1 MNLSRFALRSF
12 LLLIGLGVVGLLMA
26 VGGFY
31 AVKWMYTPE
40 LPPVEEI
47 RELPLQVPLRIYTAD
62 GQLIGE
68 YGAERRAPLNYDEIP
83 EALIQAFLSA
93 EDDRYFEH
101 PGVDYQGL
109 LRAAWQLALT
119 GRKAQGGS
127 TITMQ
132 LARNFF
138 LSNERTYTRKIKE
151 ILLALEMEEQLS
163 KEQILETYL
172 NKIYLGNRAYGVGA
186 AAQVYFAK
194 PVAELSLSEM
204 AILAGL
210 PKAPSRDNPANS
222 TQRARNRRNYVL
234 RRMHELGYINDL
246 ELELARAEPVQP
258 AKQNTNVTV
267 EAQYLTEM
275 VRGQLY
281 EQYGEDLYTA
291 GFEVTTTLQSARQQA
306 AVRGLRQALIA
317 YDERHGYRG
326 PETTIR
332 NPDLLAQQ
340 AVPPPSEDEDGEP
353 EAEEVP
359 SALEQLDALPQ
370 IAGMPAAVVAE
381 SSLEQITALTRNHGL
396 VTLPATAF
404 EWAKLTAEQLPQRGQ
419 VIRLL
424 KTDDGFRLSQLPE
437 VQGAFVSLDPHDGS
451 IQALAGGFDYFLGK
465 FNRVTQARRQPG
477 SGFKPF
483 LYSAALAYG
492 FTPASVIL
500 DAPVVFDDPTLEDTW
515 RPQNYSGKFYGPTRL
530 REALVHSRNLVSIR
544 LLQAVGIDYA
554 RRTVS
559 QFGFPVQRMPRDLS
573 LALGSPTFTPL
584 EMARGYAVLANGGY
598 EVTPY
603 FIREIRTAFGEV
615 LFAAKPAIACQSCE
629 EERLAQARTAG
640 GDTEPA
646 SPDTVADPEAEG
658 PPPLA
663 PRVVDARVVYLMNDI
678 LRDVT
683 TRGTGARAR
692 ELGRNDLHG
701 KTGTTNDETD
711 AWFYGFTP
719 DLVGVAWVGF
729 DQPSPLGR
737 GEVGGRAA
745 LPMWLDYMKVALKGV
760 PQTSHPRPPG
770 LVNVRINP
778 ENGKLAAAGSPSAIF
793 ELVQSEHI
801 PEPDEQGPVNPYEP
815 EGDGASLEDI
825 F

>member
-1 MNLSRFALRSF
+1 MNLSRFALRS
-12 LLLIGLGVVGLLMA
+12 LVLLIGLGIVGLLMA
-26 VGGFY
+26 AGGFY
-31 AVKWMYTPE
+31 AVKWLYTPE

-68 YGAERRAPLNYDEIP
+68 YGAERRAPLNYEEIP
-83 EALIQAFLSA
+83 PRLIQAFLAA

-119 GRKAQGGS
+119 GRKSQGGS

-194 PVAELSLSEM
+194 PVADLSLSEM

-234 RRMHELGYINDL
+234 RRMHELGHINDL

-258 AKQNTNVTV
+258 AKQNTNVAV
-267 EAQYLTEM
+267 EAQYLAEM

-291 GFEVTTTLQSARQQA
+291 GFEVTTTLQSARQRA
-306 AVRGLRQALIA
+306 AVKGLRQALID

-326 PETTIR
+326 PETTIQ
-332 NPDLLAQQ
+332 NPDLLAGQEIASQQ
-340 AVPPPSEDEDGEP
+340 SGADEEG
-353 EAEEVP
+353 EEVP
-359 SALEQLDALPQ
+359 SVLEQLDALPQ
-370 IAGMPAAVVAE
+370 ISGMPVAVVSE
-381 SSLEQITALTRNHGL
+381 SSLEQITALTRAHGL
-396 VTLPATAF
+396 ITLPASAY
-404 EWAKLTAEQLPQRGQ
+404 EWAKFSEEQLPQRGQ

-424 KTDDGFRLSQLPE
+424 QTDNGFRLSQLPE

-544 LLQAVGIDYA
+544 LLQAIGIDYA

-559 QFGFPVQRMPRDLS
+559 QFGFPIGRMPRDLS

-584 EMARGYAVLANGGY
+584 EMAKAYAVLANGGY
-598 EVTPY
+598 EVQPY
-603 FIREIRTAFGEV
+603 FIQEIRTAFGEV
-615 LFAAKPAIACQSCE
+615 LFAAKPVIACQSCE
-629 EERLAQARTAG
+629 EERLAQAAAGVAAADTAAAESE
-640 GDTEPA
+640 EPDA
-646 SPDTVADPEAEG
+646 EPLPE
-658 PPPLA
+658 LA
-663 PRVVDARVVYLMNDI
+663 PRVADPRVVYLMNDI

-683 TRGTGARAR
+683 TRGTAAKARQ
-692 ELGRNDLHG
+692 LGRSDLHG

-729 DQPSPLGR
+729 DQPTPLGR

-745 LPMWLDYMKVALKGV
+745 LPMWLDYMKVALKDM
-760 PQTSHPRPPG
+760 PQTSYSRPPG

-801 PEPDEQGPVNPYEP
+801 PEPDDAGPVNPYEP
-815 EGDGASLEDI
+815 DSDGAGLEDI

>member
-12 LLLIGLGVVGLLMA
+12 VLLIGLGIVGLLMA
-26 VGGFY
+26 AGGFY

-68 YGAERRAPLNYDEIP
+68 FGAERRAPLNYEDIP
-83 EALIQAFLSA
+83 TRLIQAFLAA

-119 GRKAQGGS
+119 GRKSQGGS

-234 RRMHELGYINDL
+234 RRMHELGHINDL
-246 ELELARAEPVQP
+246 ELELARAEPVKP
-258 AKQNTNVTV
+258 AKQNTNVAV
-267 EAQYLTEM
+267 EAQYLAEM

-281 EQYGEDLYTA
+281 EQYGEELYTA
-291 GFEVTTTLQSARQQA
+291 GYEVITTLQSVRQQA
-306 AVRGLRQALIA
+306 AVKGLRQALID

-326 PETTIR
+326 PETTIQ
-332 NPDLLAQQ
+332 NPDLIAEQEI
-340 AVPPPSEDEDGEP
+340 ASKPSASDEDV
-353 EAEEVP
+353 EEVP
-359 SALEQLDALPQ
+359 SVLEQLDALPQ
-370 IAGMPAAVVAE
+370 ISGMPVAVVSD
-381 SSLEQITALTRNHGL
+381 SSLEQITALTRAHGL
-396 VTLPATAF
+396 ITLPASAF
-404 EWAKLTAEQLPQRGQ
+404 EWAKFTAEQLPQRGQ

-424 KTDDGFRLSQLPE
+424 QTDEGFRLSQLPE

-559 QFGFPVQRMPRDLS
+559 QFGFPIGRMPRDLS

-584 EMARGYAVLANGGY
+584 EMAKAYAVLANGGY
-598 EVTPY
+598 DVQPY
-603 FIREIRTAFGEV
+603 FIQEIRTAFGEV
-615 LFAAKPAIACQSCE
+615 LFAAEPVIACQSCE
-629 EERLAQARTAG
+629 EERLAQAAASVASEDAPADDEAT
-640 GDTEPA
+640 DSEPL
-646 SPDTVADPEAEG
+646 PE
-658 PPPLA
+658 LA
-663 PRVVDARVVYLMNDI
+663 PRVADPRVVYLMNDI

-683 TRGTGARAR
+683 TRGTAAKARQ
-692 ELGRNDLHG
+692 LGRSDLHG

-729 DQPSPLGR
+729 DQPTPLGR

-745 LPMWLDYMKVALKGV
+745 LPMWLDYMKVALKGM
-760 PQTSHPRPPG
+760 PQTSYPRPPG

-801 PEPDEQGPVNPYEP
+801 PEPDDTGPVNPYEP
-815 EGDGASLEDI
+815 DGEGAGLEDI

>member
-1 MNLSRFALRSF
+1 MNLSRFALRSL
-12 LLLIGLGVVGLLMA
+12 LLLIILGSIGLLMA
-26 VGGFY
+26 AGGFF
-31 AVKWMYTPE
+31 AAKWFYSPE

-68 YGAERRAPLNYDEIP
+68 YGAERRAPLNYEEIP
-83 EALIQAFLSA
+83 PRLIHAFLAA

-119 GRKAQGGS
+119 GRKSQGGS

-138 LSNERTYTRKIKE
+138 LTNERTYTRKIKE

-194 PVAELSLSEM
+194 PIDELTLSEM

-234 RRMHELGYINDL
+234 RRMHELNYIDDL
-246 ELELARAEPVQP
+246 ELQAARAEAVVP
-258 AKQNTNVTV
+258 AKQNTNVDV
-267 EAQYLTEM
+267 DAHYLAEL
-275 VRGQLY
+275 VRGELY
-281 EQYGEDLYTA
+281 ETYGDALYTT
-291 GFEVTTTLQSARQQA
+291 GYVVTTTLDSRRQKA
-306 AVRGLRQALIA
+306 AVNALRAALMA

-326 PETTIR
+326 PEGDVR
-332 NPDLLAQQ
+332 NPPEGSTPVSADDLDEIEPEDDGEQ
-340 AVPPPSEDEDGEP
+340 AVS
-353 EAEEVP
+353 V
-359 SALEQLDALPQ
+359 LEMLDARPKVTN
-370 IAGMPAAVVAE
+370 MPVAAVTE
-381 SSLEQITALTRNHGL
+381 SSLEKITALTREHGL
-396 VTLPATAF
+396 VELPAEAF
-404 EWAKLTAEQLPQRGQ
+404 EWAKLDQDTLPQPGHI
-419 VIRLL
+419 IRLL
-424 KTDDGFRLSQLPE
+424 KTEDGFQLSQLPE
-437 VQGAFVSLDPHDGS
+437 VQGAFVSLDPQDGS
-451 IQALAGGFDYFLGK
+451 VQALVGGFDYFLGK

-492 FTPASVIL
+492 FSPASVIL
-500 DAPVVFDDPTLEDTW
+500 DAPVVFDDPNLEDTW

-544 LLQAVGIDYA
+544 LLQAIGIDYG
-554 RRTVS
+554 RRTIS
-559 QFGFPVQRMPRDLS
+559 QFGFPVDRMPRDLS
-573 LALGSPTFTPL
+573 LALGSPTFTPM
-584 EMARGYAVLANGGY
+584 EMASAYAVLANNGFA
-598 EVTPY
+598 VTPY
-603 FIREIRTAFGEV
+603 YLKEIRTAFGEV
-615 LFAAKPAIACQSCE
+615 LFEAKPSVACMDCE
-629 EERLAQARTAG
+629 EERVAQASEA
-640 GDTEPA
+640 
-646 SPDTVADPEAEG
+646 VAQISDSEVVQDLLA
-658 PPPLA
+658 PPPIA
-663 PRVVDARVVYLMNDI
+663 PRVMDPRVIYLMNDI
-678 LRDVT
+678 LGDVT
-683 TRGTGARAR
+683 TRGTAARAR
-692 ELGRNDLHG
+692 ALGRKDLHG

-719 DLVGVAWVGF
+719 SLVGVAWVGF
-729 DQPSPLGR
+729 DQPTPLGR

-745 LPMWLDYMKVALKGV
+745 LPMWMDYMKEALKGV
-760 PQTSHPRPPG
+760 PEVSYPRPPG

-778 ENGKLAAAGSPSAIF
+778 ENGKLAAAGSPDAIF
-793 ELVQSEHI
+793 EIVQSEHI
-801 PEPDEQGPVNPYEP
+801 PEPDDSPATNPYAP
-815 EGDGASLEDI
+815 DEGSTSLEDI